1 MSVKEQSGYLPVSM
15 QAGRTVPSLPLPV
28 GVAAATSK
36 LKEEE
41 AGRSTRKAWARRKE
55 REEERR
61 TSDT

>member
-1 MSVKEQSGYLPVSM
+1 M
-15 QAGRTVPSLPLPV
+15 PSLPVPV

-41 AGRSTRKAWARRKE
+41 EEEEEAWRSTRKACAGRTNE
-55 REEERR
+55 RDERR

>member
-1 MSVKEQSGYLPVSM
+1 LPV
-15 QAGRTVPSLPLPV
+15 PV

-41 AGRSTRKAWARRKE
+41 EEEDWRSTRKACAGRTNGRD
-55 REEERR
+55 ERR